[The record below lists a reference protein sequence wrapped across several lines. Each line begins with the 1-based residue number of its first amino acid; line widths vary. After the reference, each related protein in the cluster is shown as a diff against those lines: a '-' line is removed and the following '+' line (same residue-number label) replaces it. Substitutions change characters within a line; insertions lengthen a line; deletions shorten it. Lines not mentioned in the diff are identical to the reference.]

1 MPAPNAQYQI
11 QEIPLKMV
19 GGTHYGRYPKIS
31 LEETWNF
38 IVSDGFLVP
47 YAGYKNVLNIAPNL
61 PGRGIY
67 SSFRESMLI
76 VVFGTLVYRI
86 NPTGQVQQDG
96 TPIFTYAMIGMM
108 YTDAGDVYIAENNNG
123 QICLTDGTYVYV
135 YNYLNATFSTSNP
148 ASALNFDFPYTS
160 PGYIAFQ
167 NGNLIIACQDTTNWI
182 LSGEN
187 EAGAPDATVW
197 TISGPTV
204 GALQTKP
211 DYVQAA
217 VPVPGGANNL
227 LLLGRNVAEVWQYTG
242 TALFPYQRNNTANS
256 DYGCINPATV
266 SGLGNVI
273 VWIGVNEQSGPT
285 LMVYSGDI
293 GHIEQISTDGI
304 DYTMG
309 NLTNPTNCTG
319 FLYQQDGHL
328 IYQFTFPSSNISYA
342 YDFETKLFSN
352 VTDENLNY
360 HIARQIVYFNNTYY
374 FVSLN
379 GGNLYEFDT
388 KFSNAQYSS
397 TDVRPIPRI
406 RITPPFRLPSQR
418 PFIVKSLCFTIEQ
431 GEYNPIEVIED
442 FTGGFQQILTESGAF
457 LACEN
462 GDLLCTEEEPET
474 PTNTFL
480 IPSNA
485 VYMSISRDGG
495 VNFGS
500 TVEKFMNPTGVR
512 KSRFIYQR
520 LGRANDFTAQIRFVG
535 LNRFVVTDGILE
547 VYE

>member
-1 MPAPNAQYQI
+1 MVAPNAQQQI
-11 QEIPLKMV
+11 QEIPLQLV
-19 GGTHYGRYPKIS
+19 GGSTFGRYPKIS
-31 LEETWNF
+31 DARTYNF

-47 YAGYKNVLNIAPNL
+47 YAGYKNVLTLATNL

-67 SSFRESMLI
+67 SSFRESML
-76 VVFGTLVYRI
+76 VAVFGTIVYRI
-86 NPTGQVQQDG
+86 NPVGAQSSGD
-96 TPIFTYAMIGMM
+96 PEFTYSLIGNVF
-108 YTDAGDVYIAENNNG
+108 TDTGDIYIAENNNG
-123 QICLTDGTYVYV
+123 QICLTDGIYVYV
-135 YNYLNATFSTSNP
+135 YNYLTGTFTSSNP
-148 ASALNFDFPYTS
+148 STTDSFNFPYSS

-167 NGNLIIACQDTTNWI
+167 NGNLIIACQGTTNWI

-187 EAGAPDATVW
+187 EDGAPDATVW
-197 TISGPTV
+197 QITGPTV

-285 LMVYSGDI
+285 LMVYAGDI

-309 NLTNPTNCTG
+309 NLTNPANCTG

-388 KFSNAQYSS
+388 KFTSAQYSS
-397 TDVRPIPRI
+397 ASIHPIPRI
-406 RITPPFRLPSQR
+406 RITPPIRLPTQR
-418 PFIVKSLCFTIEQ
+418 PFIIKSLAFTLEQ
-431 GEYNPIEVIED
+431 GEPNPIEIIED
-442 FTGGFQQILTESGAF
+442 YTGGFQAITTENDAVILTESGQF
-457 LACEN
+457 
-462 GDLLCTEEEPET
+462 LCTEENP
-474 PTNTFL
+474 L
-480 IPSNA
+480 IPAATYFIPTNA
-485 VYMSISRDGG
+485 VYLSISRDGA

-500 TVEKFMNPTGVR
+500 SWEKPMNPTGNR
-512 KSRFIYQR
+512 RSRFIYQR
-520 LGRANDFTAQIRFVG
+520 LGRANDVTPQIRFVG
-535 LNRFVVTDGILE
+535 MGRFVVTDGLIE